1 MDQEM
6 IMKYLEDIKS
16 IMKNNED
23 NIHQLNFKMDTLISG
38 EMPKLKSSIEE
49 VRDITTVN
57 AENIKRLEHEMVDK
71 EKETKLQFKSIEDKM
86 EDIEK
91 KIEKEKVK
99 PVVSRMLYSDAN
111 PDVSEMTSYN
121 PSVFVNSSGNKE
133 GSITVDNR
141 ALGDSNVS
149 SVKESLDVIRTSI
162 EIAKSKIGLNP
173 IDLDHI
179 RKFSKDK
186 NSTDIEAYNNS
197 DNDESRLK
205 AAQEFLEYEL
215 KFDPNEIE
223 IFNTKIATKKEARIL
238 WITTTKEAVKK
249 IFKRAGTMG
258 SRLRER
264 RVNLY
269 NFFPRELWARK
280 LSLDSN
286 CRKARMEDSKL
297 RTQVRLGET
306 DIQLY
311 TKYVE
316 EPFWRKT
323 PNEQY
328 GELSPVGSNIEYS
341 PPRNREIQLPNK
353 RQGSPLENN
362 DNSKKT
368 RETSP
373 KCSTSNENSS
383 SHLKDDFYNTSDEEL
398 KDDSTLDSNT
408 NAKLNEEEKK
418 NTKSE

>member
-71 EKETKLQFKSIEDKM
+71 EKETKFQFKSIEDKM

-99 PVVSRMLYSDAN
+99 PVVSRMLYSNVLKRAN

-249 IFKRAGTMG
+249 Y
-258 SRLRER
+258 SRE
-264 RVNLY
+264 
-269 NFFPRELWARK
+269 PEQW
-280 LSLDSN
+280 
-286 CRKARMEDSKL
+286 
-297 RTQVRLGET
+297 VRDYEKGGLICIISFQE
-306 DIQLY
+306 I
-311 TKYVE
+311 
-316 EPFWRKT
+316 
-323 PNEQY
+323 Y
-328 GELSPVGSNIEYS
+328 GRGN
-341 PPRNREIQLPNK
+341 
-353 RQGSPLENN
+353 
-362 DNSKKT
+362 
-368 RETSP
+368 
-373 KCSTSNENSS
+373 
-383 SHLKDDFYNTSDEEL
+383 
-398 KDDSTLDSNT
+398 
-408 NAKLNEEEKK
+408 
-418 NTKSE
+418 

>member
-1 MDQEM
+1 MDQEK

-16 IMKNNED
+16 IMKNNKD

-99 PVVSRMLYSDAN
+99 PVVSRMLYSNVLKRAN

-197 DNDESRLK
+197 DNDKSRLK

-238 WITTTKEAVKK
+238 WITTTKEAVIK
-249 IFKRAGTMG
+249 IFKRA
-258 SRLRER
+258 
-264 RVNLY
+264 
-269 NFFPRELWARK
+269 
-280 LSLDSN
+280 
-286 CRKARMEDSKL
+286 
-297 RTQVRLGET
+297 
-306 DIQLY
+306 
-311 TKYVE
+311 
-316 EPFWRKT
+316 
-323 PNEQY
+323 
-328 GELSPVGSNIEYS
+328 
-341 PPRNREIQLPNK
+341 
-353 RQGSPLENN
+353 
-362 DNSKKT
+362 
-368 RETSP
+368 
-373 KCSTSNENSS
+373 
-383 SHLKDDFYNTSDEEL
+383 
-398 KDDSTLDSNT
+398 
-408 NAKLNEEEKK
+408 
-418 NTKSE
+418 